1 MLSRRAVLGGLV
13 FAAALTVS
21 PVAQAHNSADQLKA
35 LHDTR
40 GHVVRS
46 TSGNC
51 VLLANQPGN
60 SQAECLGKRRE
71 IALEDRTVYFNFND
85 SSLTPEAKDK
95 LDSLMGILRN
105 EKDVKSLSIVGY
117 ADRIGSASYN
127 QALSKKRAMTVRD
140 YLVAQGFNNVEVTK
154 TRWVGK
160 SKPTAQCAGSKK
172 SDDLISCLAPDRKVV
187 VEVNYVKTMINESVK
202 PMKKHHKAKKA
213 AVKAAAPAAAPA
225 AEPEKK

>member
-21 PVAQAHNSADQLKA
+21 PVAQAHNSSDQLKA

-46 TSGNC
+46 TSGLC
-51 VLLANQPGN
+51 VLLKNQPGN
-60 SQAECLGKRRE
+60 SMAECNGKRRE

-117 ADRIGSASYN
+117 ADRIGSVSYN
-127 QALSKKRAMTVRD
+127 QALSRKRAMTVRD

-160 SKPTAQCAGSKK
+160 SKPTAQCAGTKK
-172 SDDLISCLAPDRKVV
+172 NNDLISCLAPDRKVV
-187 VEVNYVKTMINESVK
+187 VEVNYVKTVVNDGMK

-213 AVKAAAPAAAPA
+213 VVKAAPAPAPT